1 MCWDWE
7 SPRLYQPAGM
17 CRQLPARHS
26 WILLWPPSARA
37 GTSQAGRYNSARSA
51 GLHNHHAQAR
61 PGAAEPHWAPG
72 PGQPDS
78 ESGAGP
84 GRPRAARRTAA
95 LGLARRQGATGMLP
109 QCSSA
114 SDHDSAPS
122 PSSES
127 IWNLWLCYITPG
139 PTVTRGRYHRT
150 ALRHPPLADM

>member
-84 GRPRAARRTAA
+84 GRPRAARRYGGPRPGSPPRCHWHVAA
-95 LGLARRQGATGMLP
+95 VQLSLGPWL
-109 QCSSA
+109 C
-114 SDHDSAPS
+114 
-122 PSSES
+122 SES
-127 IWNLWLCYITPG
+127 EFRVHLEPLVMLYN
-139 PTVTRGRYHRT
+139 TRAHRDPR
-150 ALRHPPLADM
+150 ALS